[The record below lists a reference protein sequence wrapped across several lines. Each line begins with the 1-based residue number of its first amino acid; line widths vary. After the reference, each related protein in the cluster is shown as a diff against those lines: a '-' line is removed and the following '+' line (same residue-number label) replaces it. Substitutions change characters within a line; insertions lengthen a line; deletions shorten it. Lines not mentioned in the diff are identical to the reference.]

1 MSENKT
7 AISKYRHIISAITAE
22 YFAHGRRI
30 IRSVQP
36 QPDYTLLL
44 HFNNGECRQLDMNP
58 AIQAGGVFK
67 HLAAWQDF
75 RRVYLDARHCVSWDM
90 TRMWTVKPCGTT
102 KSTLTRMDVIWT
114 VHQLHNNKK
123 PDSFHSVRLSPYQW
137 LLWNSKCSYRSVSIV
152 RTIISNSSSPMTV
165 LRPCAYSSA
174 TKSRSVVTSG
184 SVFGMT
190 SSPFRR
196 K

>member
-7 AISKYRHIISAITAE
+7 AISKYRHIISAITAD
-22 YFAHGRRI
+22 YFTHGRRI

-44 HFNNGECRQLDMNP
+44 HFDNGECRQLDMNP

-75 RRVYLDARHCVSWDM
+75 RRVYLDAGTAFRGIL

-114 VHQLHNNKK
+114 VQQLHNKE
-123 PDSFHSVRLSPYQW
+123 PDSFHPVRLSPYQW
-137 LLWNSKCSYRSVSIV
+137 LLWNSRCSYRSVSIV